1 MVYKK
6 TKGYA
11 GGGMAKGTK
20 GYANGGMAKGKGT
33 KGYANGGT
41 VYMAKDTKG
50 RSKGGK
56 TNKLKGNTPRNPIK
70 PGSGSKYKSQGQNT
84 KMMKKKNPNRKSLL
98 KPGGIDVFTAGNP
111 PKMVYDASEAYRKQQ
126 KRISDSKRKKQRTGK
141 K

>member
-11 GGGMAKGTK
+11 MGGMAKKTKGYAKGGMTKKTKGYAKGGMAKGTK
-20 GYANGGMAKGKGT
+20 GYAKGGMSKARPKARK
-33 KGYANGGT
+33 
-41 VYMAKDTKG
+41 KD
-50 RSKGGK
+50 
-56 TNKLKGNTPRNPIK
+56 
-70 PGSGSKYKSQGQNT
+70 
-84 KMMKKKNPNRKSLL
+84 PNRKALL

-126 KRISDSKRKKQRTGK
+126 KGISDSKRKKQRTGK

>member
-11 GGGMAKGTK
+11 MGGMAKKTKGYAKGGMSKKTKGYAKGGMAKGTK
-20 GYANGGMAKGKGT
+20 GYAKGGMAKKT
-33 KGYANGGT
+33 KGYA
-41 VYMAKDTKG
+41 
-50 RSKGGK
+50 KGGMTK
-56 TNKLKGNTPRNPIK
+56 ADLKPKAR
-70 PGSGSKYKSQGQNT
+70 
-84 KMMKKKNPNRKSLL
+84 KKNPNKKALL

>member
-11 GGGMAKGTK
+11 MGGMAKKTKGYAKGGMTKKTKGYAKGGMAKGTK
-20 GYANGGMAKGKGT
+20 GYAKGGM
-33 KGYANGGT
+33 
-41 VYMAKDTKG
+41 
-50 RSKGGK
+50 SKA
-56 TNKLKGNTPRNPIK
+56 TPK
-70 PGSGSKYKSQGQNT
+70 V
-84 KMMKKKNPNRKSLL
+84 KKKDLNRKALL
-98 KPGGIDVFTAGNP
+98 KPGGSDVYAMKSP